1 MNYRTPHTFDM
12 SDYYTGK
19 TVVVGGR
26 DFERE
31 EKETPKAKNTTE
43 NKQTSPI
50 KLDWSFLKTPKVHP
64 RD

>member
-26 DFERE
+26 DFDRE
-31 EKETPKAKNTTE
+31 EKETPKTSSNLDK
-43 NKQTSPI
+43 KQTPPI
-50 KLDWSFLKTPKVHP
+50 KLDWSFLKTPKSNR